1 MVDIIYVGAHLRVRP
16 VGSSLF
22 GGTHMKALTKRNLKE
37 LLRDPLSFI
46 FCLGFPLVMLILMS
60 ILNTAIP
67 KEAGMSVFALE
78 QLLPGIAVFSFT
90 FCMLFG
96 ALTVSRDR
104 TGALLWRLRA
114 APLAPKD
121 YVIGYL
127 LPLML
132 TALGQG
138 LVCILAGQVIAGV
151 SGEFLTVSGLIRCFF
166 ALLPSMV
173 MFVSLGILFGTVFS
187 DKAAP
192 GICSI
197 LISASSVL
205 SGVWMD
211 VEALSG
217 IMEKICLALPF
228 YHCVRAGRMGYA
240 GDGNVWTEI
249 IITAICAVFA
259 CIGAVLALRRQLR
272 KEG

>member
-1 MVDIIYVGAHLRVRP
+1 MN
-16 VGSSLF
+16 
-22 GGTHMKALTKRNLKE
+22 ALIKRNLKE
-37 LLRDPLSFI
+37 LLRDPLSFL
-46 FCLGFPLVMLILMS
+46 FCLGFPLVMLVLMS

-67 KEAGMSVFALE
+67 KEAGMRVFEME

-104 TGALLWRLRA
+104 SGALLWRLRA
-114 APLAPKD
+114 APLKPKD
-121 YVIGYL
+121 YVAGYL
-127 LPLML
+127 LPLL
-132 TALGQG
+132 LVALGQG
-138 LVCILAGQVIAGV
+138 LVCILAGQIIAGIL
-151 SGEFLTVSGLIRCFF
+151 GDFLTVSGLIRCFF

-173 MFVSLGILFGTVFS
+173 MSVSLGIVFGTVFS

-211 VEALSG
+211 VEALG
-217 IMEKICLALPF
+217 GMMEKICLALPF

-240 GDGNVWTEI
+240 GDGNAWTEI
-249 IITAICAVFA
+249 LITAICAALA
-259 CIGAVLALRRQLR
+259 CLGAVLALRRQLR

>member
-1 MVDIIYVGAHLRVRP
+1 M
-16 VGSSLF
+16 
-22 GGTHMKALTKRNLKE
+22 TALTKRNLKE

-46 FCLGFPLVMLILMS
+46 FCLGFPLIMLVLMS

-67 KEAGMSVFALE
+67 EEAGMSVFEME
-78 QLLPGIAVFSFT
+78 QLCPGIAVFSFT

-104 TGALLWRLRA
+104 SGALLWRLRA
-114 APLAPKD
+114 APLGPKD
-121 YVIGYL
+121 YAVGYL

-132 TALGQG
+132 VGLGQG
-138 LVCILAGQVIAGV
+138 LVCMAAGQLIAGIL
-151 SGEFLTVSGLIRCFF
+151 GDWLKISGLIRAYF
-166 ALLPSMV
+166 ALVPSMV
-173 MFVSLGILFGTVFS
+173 LFVSLGILFGTAFS

-211 VEALSG
+211 VEALG
-217 IMEKICLALPF
+217 GTMEKICLALPF
-228 YHCVRAGRMGYA
+228 YHCVRAGRLGYA
-240 GDGNVWTEI
+240 GSRAAWPEI
-249 IITAICAVFA
+249 LITTACAAIAV
-259 CIGAVLALRRQLR
+259 CLAVLALRRQLR
-272 KEG
+272 KDG